1 MFTAY
6 YEIVCD
12 SFRVG
17 IFLEDAT
24 TGAIWKTVY
33 NAVVDHGTKKICVC
47 ICIIAENR
55 SDLRDD
61 ICRED

>member
-1 MFTAY
+1 M
-6 YEIVCD
+6 CD
-12 SFRVG
+12 SIRIG

-24 TGAIWKTVY
+24 TGAIWKKVY
-33 NAVVDHGTKKICVC
+33 NAVVDHGTKKKIVC
-47 ICIIAENR
+47 ICIITENR

>member
-24 TGAIWKTVY
+24 TGAIWQTVY
-33 NAVVDHGTKKICVC
+33 NAVVDHGTKKI